1 MRFWFNAFYL
11 LKDAIISKNSR
22 PYNNTKP
29 LLIKLVTFNYRI
41 YFLLFLRMNPLMNFI
56 MSKKFLPVLLVLICG
71 GLFVTYG
78 VMGRGDHDNDNP
90 KTKYET
96 VLKNVGIVL
105 EQGHYSPKKIDDK
118 FSEEVLKKYEDGLD
132 PDKYIFYQKD
142 INDFKKYQD
151 KIDDEIHGAPLE
163 SFYAIS
169 KSYLA
174 RLNEVAKNYKEIL
187 SKPFD
192 FTKNESLQLDGDKRN
207 YPQTEA
213 ERYDYSRKRLKYL
226 VLGRFIDLQDE
237 RAKQSKDSA
246 YKPDSALERE
256 AREKVEKQMDRFF
269 LTLKNHNTPDDMFSD
284 FVNAITS
291 SMDPHTTYF
300 NPTDKRGFDELLSGT
315 FYGIGAQ
322 LKETDGKIKIASL
335 ITGGPAWKSG
345 EIQPE
350 DEIIKVAQGNA
361 PPVDVTGYAVTDAVK
376 LIRGEQKGSEVRL
389 TLKKADGTIKVAPIL
404 RDKISLD
411 DTFAKSAV
419 VNDGT
424 NKIGYIYL
432 PEFYADFDDPSARRS
447 ATDVAREVQKLKDA
461 KVDGIVIDL
470 RGNGGGSL
478 NDVVDM
484 AGLFIEDGPIVQ
496 VKGRDEKASVLSDRD
511 KDVLYSGP
519 LAVMVDEMSASASEI
534 FAAAIQDYHRGVIIG
549 STSTYGK
556 GTVQRSI
563 SLDPQSENPLFSRP
577 SQGLGD
583 VKLTF
588 RKFYRI
594 NGGATQLR
602 GVVPDIVIPDRLEN
616 VKFREKD
623 NPDALNWDEIPKA
636 SYTTWN
642 PGYSFNSIVSEE
654 NNELSKSPVFKGI
667 REDVDLLDKYNDAET
682 PLNIKK
688 YREQLE
694 QVKSISKKLDS
705 LDKLSVDLPVHNIV
719 SDSLAITGDSEK
731 VEKNKQFLKRISN
744 DIYISQT
751 VKVINKMIGQEQL
764 AQRK

>member
-1 MRFWFNAFYL
+1 
-11 LKDAIISKNSR
+11 
-22 PYNNTKP
+22 
-29 LLIKLVTFNYRI
+29 
-41 YFLLFLRMNPLMNFI
+41 
-56 MSKKFLPVLLVLICG
+56 
-71 GLFVTYG
+71 
-78 VMGRGDHDNDNP
+78 
-90 KTKYET
+90 
-96 VLKNVGIVL
+96 
-105 EQGHYSPKKIDDK
+105 
-118 FSEEVLKKYEDGLD
+118 
-132 PDKYIFYQKD
+132 
-142 INDFKKYQD
+142 
-151 KIDDEIHGAPLE
+151 
-163 SFYAIS
+163 
-169 KSYLA
+169 
-174 RLNEVAKNYKEIL
+174 
-187 SKPFD
+187 
-192 FTKNESLQLDGDKRN
+192 
-207 YPQTEA
+207 
-213 ERYDYSRKRLKYL
+213 
-226 VLGRFIDLQDE
+226 
-237 RAKQSKDSA
+237 
-246 YKPDSALERE
+246 
-256 AREKVEKQMDRFF
+256 
-269 LTLKNHNTPDDMFSD
+269 
-284 FVNAITS
+284 
-291 SMDPHTTYF
+291 
-300 NPTDKRGFDELLSGT
+300 
-315 FYGIGAQ
+315 
-322 LKETDGKIKIASL
+322 
-335 ITGGPAWKSG
+335 
-345 EIQPE
+345 
-350 DEIIKVAQGNA
+350 
-361 PPVDVTGYAVTDAVK
+361 
-376 LIRGEQKGSEVRL
+376 
-389 TLKKADGTIKVAPIL
+389 
-404 RDKISLD
+404 
-411 DTFAKSAV
+411 
-419 VNDGT
+419 
-424 NKIGYIYL
+424 
-432 PEFYADFDDPSARRS
+432 
-447 ATDVAREVQKLKDA
+447 
-461 KVDGIVIDL
+461 VIDL

-719 SDSLAITGDSEK
+719 SDSLAITGDSDK